1 MKPVQLLWTLKN
13 DRNSVNQ
20 LKASCEKVEPHVI
33 QKKKKSRKSWDVKY
47 ACKIICAFLK
57 DERYLMPFYYKDED
71 TVMPFKRLNIMLDNC
86 LNALTPKVY
95 ASTVNKLIKLIV
107 DVLSSD
113 FFFLFIW

>member
-1 MKPVQLLWTLKN
+1 MQFQKINKKT
-13 DRNSVNQ
+13 
-20 LKASCEKVEPHVI
+20 EKVGMSNTH
-33 QKKKKSRKSWDVKY
+33 DT
-47 ACKIICAFLK
+47 ICAFLK
-57 DERYLMPFYYKDED
+57 GERYLMPFYYKDED

-113 FFFLFIW
+113 FFFLFIR